1 MPSTMGFTLSHT
13 LLMTLA
19 MPLKTVC
26 TTLKRTLNTLI
37 AMSIIGEITDHAEV
51 RMSATTGIT
60 VPMISWIQPILLPMK
75 DSTEPTFWPMPSKMT
90 WNTGASVEMTV
101 PMPCTSPAMTG
112 AAALITWPMVPTT
125 VWITGSTV
133 GITVCTVCIML
144 VMAGMTAT
152 LTCCRVALTD
162 APKLASCGCMAANP
176 LLKSP
181 MALNRSSTMPP
192 IPAGRKLTMPSRRLL
207 TIPAPRLLILGA
219 AVCKPV
225 WMASGREVMT
235 RPTMGMALSSRN
247 VEAVDTS
254 SFMEPVTSPPMA
266 MLPSRFCAAA
276 FIAEKEPLKVS
287 LASLAVVPVTP
298 RLS

>member
-1 MPSTMGFTLSHT
+1 
-13 LLMTLA
+13 
-19 MPLKTVC
+19 
-26 TTLKRTLNTLI
+26 
-37 AMSIIGEITDHAEV
+37 
-51 RMSATTGIT
+51 
-60 VPMISWIQPILLPMK
+60 
-75 DSTEPTFWPMPSKMT
+75 
-90 WNTGASVEMTV
+90 
-101 PMPCTSPAMTG
+101 MTG

-235 RPTMGMALSSRN
+235 RPTMGMLDQQD

-266 MLPSRFCAAA
+266 MLPSRFCR
-276 FIAEKEPLKVS
+276 
-287 LASLAVVPVTP
+287 
-298 RLS
+298 RLSSLRRSR

>member
-1 MPSTMGFTLSHT
+1 
-13 LLMTLA
+13 
-19 MPLKTVC
+19 
-26 TTLKRTLNTLI
+26 
-37 AMSIIGEITDHAEV
+37 MSIIGEITDHAEV

-152 LTCCRVALTD
+152 LTCCRVAFTE

-181 MALNRSSTMPP
+181 MALNRSSTIPRMPV
-192 IPAGRKLTMPSRRLL
+192 GRKLTIPSRRLL
-207 TIPAPRLLILGA
+207 TIPAPRLFNLGP
-219 AVCKPV
+219 AV
-225 WMASGREVMT
+225 
-235 RPTMGMALSSRN
+235 
-247 VEAVDTS
+247 
-254 SFMEPVTSPPMA
+254 
-266 MLPSRFCAAA
+266 
-276 FIAEKEPLKVS
+276 
-287 LASLAVVPVTP
+287 
-298 RLS
+298 